1 MPIFTPSGNLKPS
14 SSFFKYFY
22 FILYIG
28 EIEALKKDF
37 FFALK
42 KRKERSYWSIHSSMT
57 DHRVKGATEE
67 IKIGMTDLH
76 YVGPDGS

>member
-42 KRKERSYWSIHSSMT
+42 KRKERSYWSMS
-57 DHRVKGATEE
+57 
-67 IKIGMTDLH
+67 
-76 YVGPDGS
+76 